1 MRVFEKD
8 GKVNFVDDNNVFVG
22 YDARQHCCEDAGYVI
37 TEHEVLTGIQSISGI
52 EDKDFPGYNFDTTY
66 IKDVYEDSLQS
77 GGAVIFKCV
86 DGKGGSIYVTIFNAH
101 NGYYSHGFAMKKDEE
116 CIHEGY
122 L

>member
-22 YDARQHCCEDAGYVI
+22 YDIRQHCCEDADYKITEQEVI
-37 TEHEVLTGIQSISGI
+37 TGIREVCGLT
-52 EDKDFPGYNFDTTY
+52 DKDFPGYNFDTSY
-66 IKDVYEDSLQS
+66 FKDVYDNSFDS

-86 DGKGGSIYVTIFNAH
+86 NEKGNAIYVTIYNAH
-101 NGYYSHGFAMKKDEE
+101 NGYYSHGFEMSKDGKY
-116 CIHEGY
+116 IHEGS